1 MTPATAAACGGHG
14 SKNAISAVVP
24 LYRAKEGGW
33 TGASGT
39 DGDVV
44 TRCGQFH
51 IPFAKPATAA
61 TSRCLIL
68 AIGSPAATAPTDN
81 EIVDKKPFCSSV
93 PLPVL
98 IGVEF

>member
-1 MTPATAAACGGHG
+1 MLPATAAACGGNG

-24 LYRAKEGGW
+24 LYRATNGEW

-44 TRCGQFH
+44 TGCGQFH

-61 TSRCLIL
+61 TARCLIA

-81 EIVDKKPFCSSV
+81 EIVDKET
-93 PLPVL
+93 VL
-98 IGVEF
+98 QFGSTSGVDWS